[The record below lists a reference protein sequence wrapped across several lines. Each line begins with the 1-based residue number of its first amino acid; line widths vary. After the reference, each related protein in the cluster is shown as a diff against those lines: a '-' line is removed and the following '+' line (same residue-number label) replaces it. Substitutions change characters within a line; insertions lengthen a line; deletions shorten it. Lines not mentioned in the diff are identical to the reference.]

1 MTPIS
6 SDAVL
11 ERLTHLHPKVI
22 DLSLERV
29 QRLLDALGAPHT
41 RLPPVVHLA
50 GTNGKGSTIAFLRA
64 FLEAAGYRVHIYV
77 SPHLVRFN
85 ERVRLAG
92 KVIEDEPLI
101 AVLEEC
107 ETANGDAPIT
117 FFEITTAAAFL
128 AFSRTP
134 ADIVLLET
142 GLGGRLDATNVVE
155 RPVLTVLTPIA
166 VDHTHYLGAT
176 LSAIAAE
183 KAGILKPGV
192 PAVVGPQ
199 PADAGDVIAERARA
213 LEAPLSRR
221 GVEWSARATATGMAY
236 RGDRWTLDLPAPRLQ
251 GAHQIDNAGIAI
263 ACLEKLASC
272 TAGAS
277 HIERGLRAVD
287 WPGRLQLLTRGRLA
301 GALPAGWELWLDG
314 GHNADAAQAL
324 AAFMEGW
331 RDKPAYLI
339 FGMLNTKDPESFLK
353 PLARLV
359 TGLRAVVV
367 PGERATLAPEALCA
381 AARAVGLEAQ
391 PAPSVAAALKDLV
404 SAAREPARLLV
415 SGSLYLVGAVL
426 AENG

>member
-1 MTPIS
+1 MTPSS

-29 QRLLDALGAPHT
+29 QRLLDALGAPQA

-64 FLEAAGYRVHIYV
+64 FLEAAGYRVHIYI

-213 LEAPLSRR
+213 LGAPLSRR
-221 GVEWSARATATGMAY
+221 GAEWSARATATGMAY

-272 TAGAS
+272 TVGAS
-277 HIERGLRAVD
+277 HIEQGLRTVD

-301 GALPAGWELWLDG
+301 GVLPAGWELWLDG
-314 GHNADAAQAL
+314 GHNADAARVL

-339 FGMLNTKDPESFLK
+339 FGMLNTKDPEGFLK

-359 TGLRAVVV
+359 TGLRAVAV

>member
-1 MTPIS
+1 MTPSS

-29 QRLLDALGAPHT
+29 QRLLDALGAPQA

-64 FLEAAGYRVHIYV
+64 FLEAAGYRVHIYI

-92 KVIEDEPLI
+92 KIIEDEPLI

-213 LEAPLSRR
+213 LGAPLSRR
-221 GVEWSARATATGMAY
+221 GAEWSARATATGMAY

-272 TAGAS
+272 PVGAS
-277 HIERGLRAVD
+277 HIEQGLRTVD

-301 GALPAGWELWLDG
+301 GVLPAGWELWLDG
-314 GHNADAAQAL
+314 GHNADAARVL

-339 FGMLNTKDPESFLK
+339 FGMLNTKDPEGFLK

-359 TGLRAVVV
+359 TGLRAVAV

>member
-1 MTPIS
+1 MTPSS

-29 QRLLDALGAPHT
+29 QRLLDALGAPQA

-64 FLEAAGYRVHIYV
+64 FLEAAGYRVHIYI

-92 KVIEDEPLI
+92 KIIEDEPLI

-213 LEAPLSRR
+213 LGAPLSRR
-221 GVEWSARATATGMAY
+221 GAEWSARATATGMAY

-272 TAGAS
+272 PVDAS

-301 GALPAGWELWLDG
+301 GVLPAGWELWLDG
-314 GHNADAAQAL
+314 GHNADAARVL

-339 FGMLNTKDPESFLK
+339 FGMLNTKDPEGFLK

-359 TGLRAVVV
+359 TGLRAVAV

>member
-1 MTPIS
+1 MTPSS

-29 QRLLDALGAPHT
+29 QRLLDALGAPQA

-64 FLEAAGYRVHIYV
+64 FLEAAGYRVHIYI

-92 KVIEDEPLI
+92 KIIEDEPLI

-213 LEAPLSRR
+213 LGAPLSRR
-221 GVEWSARATATGMAY
+221 GAEWSARATATGMAY

-272 TAGAS
+272 PVGAS

-301 GALPAGWELWLDG
+301 GVLPAGWELWLDG
-314 GHNADAAQAL
+314 GHNADAARVL

-331 RDKPAYLI
+331 RDKPLYLI

-359 TGLRAVVV
+359 TGLRAVAV

>member
-1 MTPIS
+1 MTPSS

-64 FLEAAGYRVHIYV
+64 FLEAAGYRVHIYI

-199 PADAGDVIAERARA
+199 PADAGDVIAGRARA
-213 LEAPLSRR
+213 LAKPRSHRR
-221 GVEWSARATATGMAY
+221 AATTHG
-236 RGDRWTLDLPAPRLQ
+236 
-251 GAHQIDNAGIAI
+251 
-263 ACLEKLASC
+263 
-272 TAGAS
+272 
-277 HIERGLRAVD
+277 
-287 WPGRLQLLTRGRLA
+287 GRT
-301 GALPAGWELWLDG
+301 
-314 GHNADAAQAL
+314 
-324 AAFMEGW
+324 
-331 RDKPAYLI
+331 
-339 FGMLNTKDPESFLK
+339 
-353 PLARLV
+353 
-359 TGLRAVVV
+359 
-367 PGERATLAPEALCA
+367 
-381 AARAVGLEAQ
+381 
-391 PAPSVAAALKDLV
+391 
-404 SAAREPARLLV
+404 
-415 SGSLYLVGAVL
+415 
-426 AENG
+426 